1 MTDTPQTAPHTATG
15 VVPVPDADDSR
26 HGSVTRASDV
36 EPNSWADIVNSI
48 GYVLGVTYPV
58 LAIST
63 GARALYQL
71 AGFKEGASTTAAVL
85 SLVAALCY
93 LAATIGFFR
102 RRPWAWWVSVVAL
115 AFELTM
121 VLVIGVVTTVN
132 PDIFGDE
139 TVWSR
144 FGVGYGFFPL
154 IQPLL
159 GLVWLLRPRTLVLY
173 DVSLRRH

>member
-1 MTDTPQTAPHTATG
+1 M
-15 VVPVPDADDSR
+15 
-26 HGSVTRASDV
+26 
-36 EPNSWADIVNSI
+36 VNSI

-71 AGFKEGASTTAAVL
+71 AGFKEGASTTAAAL

-93 LAATIGFFR
+93 LAATIGFFK

-115 AFELTM
+115 AFELGM
-121 VLVIGVVTTVN
+121 VLTVGLITTLNPGV
-132 PDIFGDE
+132 FGDE

-144 FGVGYGFFPL
+144 FGAGYGFFPL

-173 DVSLRRH
+173 DVSWRRG